1 MSNQGPGS
9 QRLLAENQV
18 VEEDQRAALVDENSR
33 YTYETGGALDFAA
46 IWSAIYRSRFWI
58 LGILIGCLLVGIVV
72 SLLSTPIYQ
81 ARATVQIDQEAAKV
95 IGTESTDLSASI
107 QDSDRFL
114 QTQLDIIRSRGLAAT
129 VAEDQNLFGNDA
141 FLEAMEVDPD
151 VEAEGSLSQ
160 EETERELVL
169 ETLAEN
175 FSVSLPIDS
184 RVASVGFTS
193 ADPALA
199 ARIADSF
206 AENYIRNNLQ
216 RKFDTSSYAREFL
229 KQQLDDAAARLSES
243 ERESLDY
250 ARRTQIIDT
259 SNAAETISGRSAPRS
274 LTTATLVQINQEYA
288 TAFARRLEAQKK
300 WETSRRTD
308 VLNTPQVLNNL
319 AVQNLLQE
327 RAKLEAELQDQL
339 QRRKED
345 FPTVRQLNARVAEL
359 SRQISAISTSI
370 RSSIQ
375 GEYQTALA
383 QEKALKSKIED
394 LKGDTLDEQTQSVQL
409 GILQRES
416 DTNRELYDLLL
427 KRYNELNAEAG
438 VQSNNVSIIDRAKI
452 PVEPVSPNIPLNLA
466 LSLLFGIGLSGVF
479 VFGKEQIFDTL
490 RSPDDVSRKLGVNSV
505 GTIPTL
511 NSGED
516 LQTNILDRKSQI
528 AEAYSS
534 VRTSLML
541 SSSHGVPRSLMFTS
555 SQQGEGKSS
564 SCFATAISLS
574 RIGKRIV
581 VVDLDLRRPSQH
593 RFFGLKNDHGM
604 SDLLSQNATIPD
616 VLQKTEHE
624 NISFISSGAIP
635 PNPTELLASNHAT
648 EVLRKLETE
657 FDIVLVDSA
666 PLLGLADAVV
676 IGATVETCVF
686 VIEANRNST
695 STVRSAINRLL
706 QGGAKLTGVLLCK
719 FDRKQ
724 AGYNY
729 DYSYQYEYREGSS

>member
-1 MSNQGPGS
+1 M
-9 QRLLAENQV
+9 
-18 VEEDQRAALVDENSR
+18 
-33 YTYETGGALDFAA
+33 
-46 IWSAIYRSRFWI
+46 
-58 LGILIGCLLVGIVV
+58 
-72 SLLSTPIYQ
+72 
-81 ARATVQIDQEAAKV
+81 
-95 IGTESTDLSASI
+95 
-107 QDSDRFL
+107 
-114 QTQLDIIRSRGLAAT
+114 
-129 VAEDQNLFGNDA
+129 
-141 FLEAMEVDPD
+141 
-151 VEAEGSLSQ
+151 
-160 EETERELVL
+160 
-169 ETLAEN
+169 
-175 FSVSLPIDS
+175 
-184 RVASVGFTS
+184 
-193 ADPALA
+193 
-199 ARIADSF
+199 
-206 AENYIRNNLQ
+206 Q